1 MDQAE
6 ARLDVIAEQI
16 ANQLDLGGDHLEAGN
31 QHPPSPPQ

>member
-6 ARLDVIAEQI
+6 ARLDAIAEQI
-16 ANQLDLGGDHLEAGN
+16 ANQLDLGRDHPEVGT